1 MIRQIYFE
9 QKAFVKYDE
18 NHYLLYLNEEI
29 IPDYVPE
36 SMSGHKEEPTTAY
49 AYTGDFTDG
58 GTMIEAKVATYD
70 AFVSGL
76 VRKKYSADR
85 VEAITLNKLSGNEER
100 SVEFER
106 EFKTLEAYRQVCK
119 EYAKSVLN
127 R

>member
-1 MIRQIYFE
+1 MRQVYYE
-9 QKAFVKYDE
+9 RKTFVKYSDNE
-18 NHYLLYLNEEI
+18 YLLYLNEEV

-36 SMSGHKEEPTTAY
+36 NTMGDKAPDPTTAY
-49 AYTGDFTDG
+49 AYTGDFGDG
-58 GTMIEAKVATYD
+58 GTMIEAKDATYD

-76 VRKKYSADR
+76 VRRKYSADR
-85 VEAITLNKLSGNEER
+85 VEAITLNKLSGNKER

-106 EFKTLEAYRQVCK
+106 EFKALEAYRQVCK

>member
-1 MIRQIYFE
+1 MRQVYLDR
-9 QKAFVKYDE
+9 KSFVKYSDTE
-18 NHYLLYLNEEI
+18 YLLYLDEEV

-36 SMSGHKEEPTTAY
+36 NSMGETKPEPTTAY
-49 AYTGDFTDG
+49 AYTGDVKDG
-58 GTMIEAKVATYD
+58 GTMIEAKDANYD

-76 VRKKYSADR
+76 IRKKYSADR
-85 VEAITLNKLSGNEER
+85 VEAITLNKLSGNKER

-119 EYAKSVLN
+119 EYAKSVLS